1 MFKTWTASH
10 EEAAALAEI
19 LEAYLNEFAEKV
31 ISVGYAVTDERH
43 QVMVVYQVLEAAKDD
58 RMEAAVT
65 LAENIVEQAQT

>member
-10 EEAAALAEI
+10 ADAVALAEI

-31 ISVGYAVTDERH
+31 ISVGYAVTDEQH
-43 QVMVVYQVLEAAKDD
+43 QVMVVYQVLESAKDD

-65 LAENIVEQAQT
+65 LAEDIVGQAQL